1 MPPLFMI
8 RLFHSPYRQWY
19 WIFRV
24 DIIGRKV
31 KFQFYKHE
39 NKCWDLNRLYRDLLR
54 AIKA

>member
-1 MPPLFMI
+1 MI